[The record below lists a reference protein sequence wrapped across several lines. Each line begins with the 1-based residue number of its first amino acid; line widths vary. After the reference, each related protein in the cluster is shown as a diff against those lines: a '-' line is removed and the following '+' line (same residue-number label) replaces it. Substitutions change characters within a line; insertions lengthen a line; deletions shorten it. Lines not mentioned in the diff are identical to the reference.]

1 MKFAPDDFNSALEK
15 IRQIASNYDRSH
27 PSAPSLAGFLGTAMK
42 PKEFKFMLLR
52 TFNLTLTDKELGA
65 LISVFGMMK
74 SDNNTPPSPVLASG
88 VDSKTTSLDAAA
100 AAVRIDNNE
109 FLKYFNKI
117 QREEQSRRYRE
128 RIARERELIKQEKDR
143 LEALDRKKQVDCLN
157 SLVHSPEDEP
167 MFLDKMRQAA
177 ENYAVDSAL
186 YVDGIQGE
194 EYYILQQAIPPS
206 IYPSIHCI
214 ALSYILA
221 DCLFDNRVQR
231 TQFTSR

>member
-15 IRQIASNYDRSH
+15 IRLIASNYDRSH

-65 LISVFGMMK
+65 LISVFGMK
-74 SDNNTPPSPVLASG
+74 SDTASNVLAP
-88 VDSKTTSLDAAA
+88 DADNNKLTTLDVV
-100 AAVRIDNNE
+100 VRIDNNE

-128 RIARERELIKQEKDR
+128 RIARERELTKQEKDR
-143 LEALDRKKQVDCLN
+143 LEALDRKKQVECLN
-157 SLVHSPEDEP
+157 SLVHSAEDEHT
-167 MFLDKMRQAA
+167 FLDKMRQAA

-186 YVDGIQGE
+186 YVDGIQGKN
-194 EYYILQQAIPPS
+194 YNMQQASKQS
-206 IYPSIHCI
+206 IVFIIYFNFSLISSTCV
-214 ALSYILA
+214 L
-221 DCLFDNRVQR
+221 V
-231 TQFTSR
+231 

>member
-1 MKFAPDDFNSALEK
+1 MMHACICFFSTDAPRLPSFLPSIIIIDMKFAPDDFNSALEK
-15 IRQIASNYDRSH
+15 IRLIASNYDRSH

-65 LISVFGMMK
+65 LISVFGMK
-74 SDNNTPPSPVLASG
+74 SDTASNVLAP
-88 VDSKTTSLDAAA
+88 DADNNKLTTLDV
-100 AAVRIDNNE
+100 VRIDNNE

-157 SLVHSPEDEP
+157 SLVHSAEDEHT
-167 MFLDKMRQAA
+167 FLDKMRQAA

-186 YVDGIQGE
+186 YVDGIQGKI
-194 EYYILQQAIPPS
+194 YNTQQS
-206 IYPSIHCI
+206 IDRLY
-214 ALSYILA
+214 L
-221 DCLFDNRVQR
+221 LF
-231 TQFTSR
+231 TLL

>member
-1 MKFAPDDFNSALEK
+1 MNACICFFSFYTLLPQFTHYYAFLHYFIDMKFAPDDFNSALEK

-65 LISVFGMMK
+65 LISVFGMK
-74 SDNNTPPSPVLASG
+74 SDTASG
-88 VDSKTTSLDAAA
+88 TDNKTTGLDV
-100 AAVRIDNNE
+100 VRIDNNE

-128 RIARERELIKQEKDR
+128 RITRERELIKQEKDR
-143 LEALDRKKQVDCLN
+143 LEALERKKQADCLN
-157 SLVHSPEDEP
+157 SLVHSAEDEP
-167 MFLDKMRQAA
+167 MFLDKIRQAA

-194 EYYILQQAIPPS
+194 HYIQHIS
-206 IYPSIHCI
+206 
-214 ALSYILA
+214 
-221 DCLFDNRVQR
+221 
-231 TQFTSR
+231 